1 MSARL
6 LGLLSLVAVGLAMT
20 GCAADADEMDDEEEG
35 STESNVLAQDKEG
48 PAEMPEAVR
57 ITMPNGGFCTGVLVS
72 ARVAL
77 TAAHCTG
84 QNSFTVESPVA
95 NKKQKAKLAE
105 RISESFGTNPAAS
118 DIAVLKLDGPINL
131 AHYAAETEIGG
142 AADKGKS
149 FKGIAVGRAKK
160 SASAGLVRTK
170 TMTITSAAN
179 LGYTTG
185 LKTPYYSTGG
195 DSGGP
200 LFLVENGK
208 VTHKLVGIERQPEP
222 GRDDDYFS
230 RIDGKVKAAIKRASN

>member
-1 MSARL
+1 
-6 LGLLSLVAVGLAMT
+6 MT
-20 GCAADADEMDDEEEG
+20 GCAVDADETDDEEEG
-35 STESNVLAQDKEG
+35 STESSVLAQDKEG
-48 PAEMPEAVR
+48 PATMPEAVR

-84 QNSFTVESPVA
+84 QTEFTVEAPNA
-95 NKKQKAKLAE
+95 NGAPKRKAKLAE
-105 RISESFGTNPAAS
+105 RVSEDFGANPAAS

-149 FKGIAVGRAKK
+149 FKGVAVGRARK
-160 SASAGLVRTK
+160 AAGANLVRTK

-200 LFLVENGK
+200 LFLVEDGK
-208 VTHKLVGIERQPEP
+208 VTHKLVGLERQPEP
-222 GRDDDYFS
+222 SRDDDYFS